1 MIFVEAPQSEEELK
15 EVAQKIDAPLVAN
28 MIESGITP
36 NLSAKVLKDIGY
48 RIAVFPL
55 SGIFGAAY
63 AMKEIFSK
71 LKETGSTKNSR
82 HVMLD
87 FSEFNNLVELE
98 KYMEMEMKYT

>member
-1 MIFVEAPQSEEELK
+1 
-15 EVAQKIDAPLVAN
+15 
-28 MIESGITP
+28 
-36 NLSAKVLKDIGY
+36 
-48 RIAVFPL
+48 
-55 SGIFGAAY
+55 
-63 AMKEIFSK
+63 MKEIFSK